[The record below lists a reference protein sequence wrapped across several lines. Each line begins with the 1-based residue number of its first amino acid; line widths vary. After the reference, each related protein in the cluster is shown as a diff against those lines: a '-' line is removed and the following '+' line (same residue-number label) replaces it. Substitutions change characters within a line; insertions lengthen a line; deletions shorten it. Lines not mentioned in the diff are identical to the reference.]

1 MTFNSK
7 AAQERQL
14 IDLTDDELVAI
25 IGSTWELIK
34 RLEEA
39 MSTDPA
45 IQDLQDQITQLKHER
60 YLDTRKSH
68 KATLRAARALANA
81 KGIQFSL
88 PGEKDGHK

>member
-14 IDLTDDELVAI
+14 IDLTDDELVAT
-25 IGSTWELIK
+25 IGSAWETIK

-45 IQDLQDQITQLKHER
+45 IQALQDQITQLKHER
-60 YLDTRKSH
+60 YLDSRKAY
-68 KATLRAARALANA
+68 KATLRAARALAQA
-81 KGIQFSL
+81 KGIEFSL
-88 PGEKDGHK
+88 PGEQDGRK